1 MKTKKT
7 HKHTTIFPKQLMCV
21 RDVEHDFKY
30 SVFKTVVYV
39 EYEFTFFLV
48 FKFLIGRWSEQLVG
62 GRLVSDR
69 WSVVGWPIH
78 EKYEKKCDEQKI
90 SKLKIKFTLPVFYS
104 VDKNLSLIY

>member
-78 EKYEKKCDEQKI
+78 EKYEKKC
-90 SKLKIKFTLPVFYS
+90 
-104 VDKNLSLIY
+104 KNNTNKKYLS